1 MDRAYLITFHTYG
14 TWLHGVEKGWV
25 EPGMNVVGMKFG
37 KRDEGR
43 LKRDETGLRH
53 GGVVLGGEERKEVEG
68 AIRRVCEHRRWVL
81 HAVNVRTNHV
91 HVVVTA
97 KEEPEHVMTSFK
109 AWGTKAL
116 RARGLVGAEMKVWS
130 RHGSTRW
137 LHTETTIVSACD
149 YVNRLQ
155 SSEAVRARV
164 EKKRRWEEQVR
175 KKKEGE

>member
-25 EPGMNVVGMKFG
+25 EPGMNVVGMEFG
-37 KRDEGR
+37 RKDEGR
-43 LKRDETGLRH
+43 LRRDTEGLRH
-53 GGVVLGGEERKEVEG
+53 GGVVLGEEERRVVEG
-68 AIRRVCEHRRWVL
+68 EIRRTCELRGWRL
-81 HAVNVRTNHV
+81 HAINVRTNHV

-109 AWGTKAL
+109 AWATKAL
-116 RARGLVGAEMKVWS
+116 RARGLVGEGTKVWS

-137 LHTETTIVSACD
+137 LHKETTIVSACD

-175 KKKEGE
+175 KKKEME